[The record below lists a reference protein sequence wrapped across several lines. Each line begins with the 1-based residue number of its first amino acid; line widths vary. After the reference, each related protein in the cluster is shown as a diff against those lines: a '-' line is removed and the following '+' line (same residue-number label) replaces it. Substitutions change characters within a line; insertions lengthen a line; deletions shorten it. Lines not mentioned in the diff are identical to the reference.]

1 MCRHLAK
8 KGVMMFQ
15 QEWVQSRYVDDLAR
29 IRDERL
35 GAYIT
40 LEGPDGGGKTTH
52 ARMLVEKLTGEG
64 YSVVSLREPGGTT
77 LGDHI
82 RKILLDSAVMIN
94 HDIAQLL
101 LFVSQRAEITHNVII
116 PALVAGRIV
125 IGDRGLDS
133 SVAYQGYASGIHV
146 DVVRMVN
153 AIAMSGLEPH
163 LTLVIDRAPETGLA
177 AAEAK
182 KEFKAG
188 DRYERRGIEF
198 QQRVRRG
205 FEEIL
210 ADNPERCKRIPFL
223 DSQFEE
229 MQQQIREYVDPLLAQ
244 RQLVRSDVR
253 KV

>member
-1 MCRHLAK
+1 M
-8 KGVMMFQ
+8 GDSMFR
-15 QEWVQSRYVDDLAR
+15 QEWMQPRYANDLAR

-52 ARMLVEKLTGEG
+52 ARRLAETLTGEG
-64 YSVVSLREPGGTT
+64 YAVLSLREPGGTT
-77 LGDHI
+77 LGDNI
-82 RKILLDSAVMIN
+82 RKILLDSAVVIN

-116 PALVAGRIV
+116 PALVAGSIV

-133 SVAYQGYASGIHV
+133 SIAYQGYASGIHA

-163 LTLVIDRAPETGLA
+163 LTLVVDRAPETGLA

-188 DRYERRGIEF
+188 DRYEKRGIDF
-198 QQRVRRG
+198 QQRVRQG

-223 DSQFEE
+223 DGQLEE
-229 MQQQIREYVDPLLAQ
+229 MQELMRFFINPLLAQ
-244 RQLVRSDVR
+244 RRLLRSGTG
-253 KV
+253 KK